1 MLAIQKIP
9 KRTTNLNQIWPLPY
23 LFALTNMEPANN
35 LGLATSGESAS
46 SGLHESDNDSDPETR
61 GAQRELQ
68 KLHKQRK
75 LATIR
80 AKIEE
85 ERCLLDVQ
93 RWDNWNTR
101 PKKPTTRVLWSLTVK
116 DVHWCRGRNMREF
129 TTFMTPMEDYLR
141 PYVDCFTAEDTR
153 SPEGLLKCLHP

>member
-1 MLAIQKIP
+1 MQDLIMLAIQKIP

-23 LFALTNMEPANN
+23 LFSLTNMEPANN

-75 LATIR
+75 LTTIR

-85 ERCLLDVQ
+85 ERCLLDV
-93 RWDNWNTR
+93 NAGTIETR
-101 PKKPTTRVLWSLTVK
+101 GQKSRRP
-116 DVHWCRGRNMREF
+116 EF
-129 TTFMTPMEDYLR
+129 YD
-141 PYVDCFTAEDTR
+141 R
-153 SPEGLLKCLHP
+153 SPSRTSMGAEAGTCVNLQHL